1 MNTKNWIG
9 IHIEEAHPAQTSI
22 ASWALFDNLFNLI
35 DHGCSPLASV
45 RAQAGPEADDA
56 DVYAYVLGS
65 VVMLTEV
72 NIPSQQ
78 VAHLRKA
85 LPFMIEEHVI
95 GDLRQTHLSVATKRY
110 GDAVPVA
117 VVSHEQMIAWL
128 EALHLAGLSPVAVI
142 PEQLLLPREPGSL
155 FVHVHRDRALLRL
168 GDCRGAVVALE
179 NVAMILELALAER
192 ALPCSRIELSACAD
206 SVDDMNR
213 GDSLAAEIGSRLDRP
228 VVRTNYEESLVEL
241 LSITARSPQTH
252 INLCQGGYRA
262 DPRSAENRA
271 AWQRTWMT
279 AAACLLVFVLASL
292 GAGYFIEVQARA
304 SQGEALALFRE
315 MFPDEKRVI
324 NLRRQAEARLGATVS
339 AGRGALGA
347 MSALAAALASPE
359 GTGVS
364 LKALDY
370 KASEGALNATV
381 GARSLETIYALEK
394 RITGAGGDAT
404 VQSPT
409 EEGGLASAKLQLRTR

>member
-1 MNTKNWIG
+1 MSTKNWIG
-9 IHIEEAHPAQTSI
+9 IHIEEAHPAQTSVV
-22 ASWALFDNLFNLI
+22 SWALFDNLFNLI
-35 DHGCSPLASV
+35 DHGSSPLASV
-45 RAQAGPEADDA
+45 RAQAGPEAGDA

-65 VVMLTEV
+65 VVTLTEV
-72 NIPSQQ
+72 SIPSQQ
-78 VAHLRKA
+78 AAHLRKA

-95 GDLRQTHLSVATKRY
+95 GDLRQTHLAVATKRY
-110 GDAVPVA
+110 GDSVPVA

-128 EALHLAGLSPVAVI
+128 EALHVAGLSPVAVI

-168 GDCRGAVVALE
+168 GDCRGAVVALD
-179 NVAMILELALAER
+179 NVPMVLELALKER

-206 SVDDMNR
+206 SLDDMNR
-213 GDSLAAEIGSRLDRP
+213 GDALAAEIGARLDRP

-262 DPRSAENRA
+262 DPRSAENSA
-271 AWQRTWMT
+271 AWRRTWMT
-279 AAACLLVFVLASL
+279 AAACLLIFVLTSL
-292 GAGYFIEVQARA
+292 AAGYYIEARTRATQA
-304 SQGEALALFRE
+304 QALAMFRE

-324 NLRRQAEARLGATVS
+324 NLRRQAEARLGAAVS
-339 AGRGALGA
+339 AGKGPLGA
-347 MSALAAALASPE
+347 MSALAGALSSPDSS
-359 GTGVS
+359 GIS
-364 LKALDY
+364 LQALEY
-370 KASEGALNATV
+370 KASEGALNATI

-394 RITGAGGDAT
+394 RITGGGGDAT